1 MPGLR
6 RKLPKLTWH
15 GSDAKIDIQANETEY
30 RILKQIL
37 AYDSRTLD
45 PR

>member
-6 RKLPKLTWH
+6 RKLQKLTWH
-15 GSDAKIDIQANETEY
+15 GSNAKIDKQANETEY

-37 AYDSRTLD
+37 AYDSWTLD